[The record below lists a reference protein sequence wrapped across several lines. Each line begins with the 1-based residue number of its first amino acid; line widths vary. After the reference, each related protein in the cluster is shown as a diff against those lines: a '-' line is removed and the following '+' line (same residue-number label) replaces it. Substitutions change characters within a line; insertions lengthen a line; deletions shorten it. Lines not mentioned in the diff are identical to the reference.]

1 MLSYQRS
8 RHSQSVR
15 PLLKYATPVWSPFT
29 VADITKIESVQR
41 SFTKRLPGLCHLAY
55 TKRLDVLCT
64 ESLELRHLCHDLSYV
79 YKMLFSSVDLNFDD
93 FFAWSSC
100 SKTRGHSYKL
110 FYIICAWVFVNTFS
124 VKELSQF
131 GITWNA
137 TLLILAILNASKCP
151 RILRSTSWEPSHIF
165 WALVAEGSSSSR
177 LHLAL
182 HTTVDVVND
191 ARLSDC
197 ICIIRPHYMYRV
209 QSVPAIHYPYDQHT
223 AR

>member
-1 MLSYQRS
+1 
-8 RHSQSVR
+8 
-15 PLLKYATPVWSPFT
+15 
-29 VADITKIESVQR
+29 
-41 SFTKRLPGLCHLAY
+41 
-55 TKRLDVLCT
+55 
-64 ESLELRHLCHDLSYV
+64 
-79 YKMLFSSVDLNFDD
+79 MLFSSVDLNFDD

-137 TLLILAILNASKCP
+137 TLLILAILNASKCH
-151 RILRSTSWEPSHIF
+151 RILRSASSEPSYIF

-182 HTTVDVVND
+182 HTTDDVVDD

-197 ICIIRPHYMYRV
+197 ICIIRLHYTYRV
-209 QSVPAIHYPYDQHT
+209 QSVPAIHHPYDQHT
-223 AR
+223 APPSLAWVKRCIIIIKKMWPVATDIAWSVSLFVCLFVSVGHNRDPCKSGWTDGKVR